1 MTLQEFITKF
11 NINLNKQQLEAVQT
25 AFSCTR
31 KWKDYSFCIKLNCVT
46 FIWGARGHFFWN
58 GNKRTGL
65 LLENKILISSGAG
78 IMTIMDKYIEQF
90 NSLLL

>member
-1 MTLQEFITKF
+1 MERCSPEKRIVSNYQ
-11 NINLNKQQLEAVQT
+11 VQT
-25 AFSCTR
+25 PVYR
-31 KWKDYSFCIKLNCVT
+31 KWCTGVFYIKLNCVT
-46 FIWGARGHFFWN
+46 LIWGARGHFFWN